1 MTIDRNT
8 LQESRTAGFPP
19 IGGIDSHAHV
29 FVPGLPVAAQ
39 RRYTPDYAAPLE
51 QYLEQLDEQGLAY
64 GVLVQPS
71 FLGTDNAY
79 MLDALRQAR
88 GRCRGVAVVDPDADL
103 GSLRAMD
110 ACGVTGARL
119 NLFGRPLPDFT
130 QPAWREFF
138 KNLNVL
144 GWHVEV
150 HCPYQQ
156 LPQVMPG
163 LLQGA
168 DRIVVDH
175 LGRPDFKHGV
185 QPDQLAYL
193 CGLAASGRVWVKL
206 SAAYRIW
213 PRDSI
218 EGAAPVLRHLIECFG
233 TGRLMWGSD
242 WPHTEHE
249 SFNSMRKSLHWL
261 IDAVASQ
268 EDLAE
273 ILLHTPKSFF
283 GFWK

>member
-1 MTIDRNT
+1 MFTDQDT
-8 LQESRTAGFPP
+8 FQ
-19 IGGIDSHAHV
+19 GGVDSHAHV

-39 RRYTPDYAAPLE
+39 RRYTPGYAAPLE
-51 QYLEQLDEQGLAY
+51 LYLAQLDEQGLAY

-71 FLGTDNAY
+71 FLGTDNTY
-79 MLDALRQAR
+79 LLDALGQAA
-88 GRCRGVAVVDPDADL
+88 GRCRGVAVVDPGTDFEA
-103 GSLRAMD
+103 LRAMD
-110 ACGVTGARL
+110 GCGIVGARL

-130 QPAWREFF
+130 QAAWQVFF

-150 HCPYQQ
+150 HCPYQH

-163 LLQGA
+163 LLQRA
-168 DRIVVDH
+168 DKIVVDH
-175 LGRPDFKHGV
+175 LGRPDFKQGV

-193 CGLAASGRVWVKL
+193 CGLAASGRVWAKL

-213 PRDSI
+213 PQDSI
-218 EGAAPVLRHLIECFG
+218 EGCAAIVQRLIDCFG
-233 TGRLMWGSD
+233 ARRLMWGSD

-261 IDAVASQ
+261 TDAVASR

-283 GFWK
+283 RF